1 MRLEIEPGLP
11 RLGMT
16 YDGEQTK
23 KGEIRKCLSCLFL
36 EPIRAK
42 SRNLRLSK
50 YQNNFVQLQCSRLKS
65 GSIFFT
71 LGKNKIPVSSQA

>member
-16 YDGEQTK
+16 HDGEQTK
-23 KGEIRKCLSCLFL
+23 NEEVRKCLFYLFL

-42 SRNLRLSK
+42 SGNLRLSK
-50 YQNNFVQLQCSRLKS
+50 YQNNFSQLQRSRVKP